1 MKNSTSI
8 NLVYIEDVDMNEMEL
23 ILILIMENFK
33 NWVNNFVTKD
43 RVIYEIKYNSV

>member
-33 NWVNNFVTKD
+33 N
-43 RVIYEIKYNSV
+43 